1 MILVDA
7 SSIFVSSIMAQIKTF
22 DEQPELVRHTIFN
35 IIRRF
40 NLEHREE
47 YGEMVLC
54 FDSKNNW
61 RKDAFPQYKANR
73 KKNRDSSDHDWK
85 AIFDF
90 INKTTEEIKEYSPF
104 RCVEVDRCEADDI
117 IGTLCEKHMNPEPI
131 LIVSPDKD
139 FVQLQRYPNVRQY
152 SNIQKKWVEPEVD
165 AMTDLANKVLSGD
178 TGDGVPNVLS
188 DDNVLVESRRQT
200 VLSKKKRETLL
211 ENPEGLGT
219 TVARQIIR
227 NRDMIDLTR
236 TPADLKEQI
245 LEAFEQKPKGS
256 IMRLMTLFT
265 KNQMKLMIES
275 LGDFEVRYLNK

>member
-22 DEQPELVRHTIFN
+22 DDQPELVRHTIFN

-47 YGEMVLC
+47 YGEMILC

-73 KKNRDSSDHDWK
+73 KKNRDNSEHDWK

-90 INKTTEEIKEYSPF
+90 INQTTTEIKEYSPF

-152 SNIQKKWVEPEVD
+152 SNIQKKWVEPEID

-178 TGDGVPNVLS
+178 AGDGVPNVLS
-188 DDNVLVESRRQT
+188 DDNVLIESRRQT

-236 TPADLKEQI
+236 TPNDLKEQI
-245 LEAFEQKPKGS
+245 LDTFEQKPKGS